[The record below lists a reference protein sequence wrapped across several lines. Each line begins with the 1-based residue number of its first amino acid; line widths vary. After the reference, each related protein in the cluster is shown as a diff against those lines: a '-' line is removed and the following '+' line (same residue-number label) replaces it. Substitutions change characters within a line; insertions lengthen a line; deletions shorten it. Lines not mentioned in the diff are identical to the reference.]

1 MGRGPKTKKRRPK
14 SEQSGDENYR
24 PGEDIIGKAMAVK
37 AAKEAKLKKNKRL
50 KAEEQKKRKREEELN
65 KVVDE
70 ALEEEGEGADKL

>member
-50 KAEEQKKRKREEELN
+50 KAEE
-65 KVVDE
+65 
-70 ALEEEGEGADKL
+70 